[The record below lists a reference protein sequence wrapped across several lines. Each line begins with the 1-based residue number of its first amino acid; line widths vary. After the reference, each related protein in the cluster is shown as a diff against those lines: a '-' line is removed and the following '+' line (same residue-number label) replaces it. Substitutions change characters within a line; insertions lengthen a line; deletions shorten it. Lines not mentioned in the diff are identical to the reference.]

1 MPATVVAERVGCDRS
16 ITVLRNRLR
25 ELRPLFLPPDPAPRT
40 SYSPGEL
47 GHCDLWFPPRSTC
60 RSGTHQSLQGASLV
74 QDVDPGCADVSHI

>member
-47 GHCDLWFPPRSTC
+47 GHCDLWFPPGRRAARGHT
-60 RSGTHQSLQGASLV
+60 R
-74 QDVDPGCADVSHI
+74 VSRGLRWFRTLILAVLT